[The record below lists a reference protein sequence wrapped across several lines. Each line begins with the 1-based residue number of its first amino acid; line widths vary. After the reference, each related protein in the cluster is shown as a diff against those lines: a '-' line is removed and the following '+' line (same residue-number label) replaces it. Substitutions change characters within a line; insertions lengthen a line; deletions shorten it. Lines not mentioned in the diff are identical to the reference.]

1 MRVQV
6 GATTYEGAV
15 VDLRGRRVS
24 GAAVAASVRGE
35 RCLPVVACASP
46 TAVYEYAG
54 RVHPTMG
61 LRTRTALAAAAR
73 TRGEE
78 TPHDAEIAARCEELA
93 EFDPSPPD
101 LVEAADPVPDAEIA
115 DLRETVASHRGRITA
130 RRAVGEDADDA
141 RADLRDAATA
151 LSERETRRAAAR
163 ETRELRREA
172 ARAHR
177 DRLERR
183 RQVADALANARRAAR
198 ATLVDRFTDEFAAA
212 VAAVPGPTPDDPFD
226 ASPVTAALAVLRIAE
241 TPAPVVLEVDRF
253 SSPTAASEAL
263 DAPVVRC

>member
-1 MRVQV
+1 VKVRV
-6 GATTYEGAV
+6 GAATHEGVA

-54 RVHPTMG
+54 RVHPSMG

-73 TRGEE
+73 SRDEE
-78 TPHDAEIAARCEELA
+78 TPHDADIAAYREELA
-93 EFDPSPPD
+93 NLDPSPPE
-101 LVEAADPVPDAEIA
+101 LVEATEAVSDAEVA
-115 DLRETVASHRGRITA
+115 DLRETVAAHRGRVTA
-130 RRAVGEDADDA
+130 RRAVGEDAADA

-172 ARAHR
+172 ARAYR

-183 RQVADALANARRAAR
+183 REVADALANARRAAR
-198 ATLVDRFTDEFAAA
+198 ATLVDRFTGEFAAA
-212 VAAVPGPTPDDPFD
+212 LAAVPGPTPDDPFD
-226 ASPVTAALAVLRIAE
+226 ASSVTAALAVLRLAE

-253 SSPTAASEAL
+253 PSPAAASEAL